1 MTTGPVA
8 ERASTDARAAAETA
22 ARESYGQLVALLVG
36 ISGDVEL
43 AEDALAAAFEQ
54 ALRTWPER
62 GVPDN
67 PPAWLFTTARNR
79 LRDVWKSAAHQRT
92 TALTAAAGAAEQ
104 HPDPSDPFDA
114 IDPLAIPDHR
124 LALLFICAHPA
135 IRPDV
140 RTPLMLQTVLGIDS
154 ADIARVFA
162 VPPAAMQQRLVRAKR
177 RIRDARIPFVV
188 PDRTAIPERLPP
200 VLEAI
205 YGCCAVGWELGVTG
219 SDSLLA
225 EAHYLALTL
234 ATLLD
239 REAEAWALAA
249 LIAFARSRA
258 VDSDGPYQPV
268 AEQDPATWDAD
279 LIATGDRCLRLA
291 DRPGRPPGRFQLE
304 AAIQAVHCARART
317 GRTDWPA
324 LRTLYAALLAV
335 APSLGARIAYAAV
348 IGRTEGPEPAL
359 ELLDQLPPERERL
372 ASFHATRAH
381 LLERARRPEGAAAAY
396 AAAADRSAH
405 QSSKAYLM
413 DRRAALVASAP
424 APEARRP
431 EPRQPTVGGNG

>member
-1 MTTGPVA
+1 MAGEPLTGESLMGTA
-8 ERASTDARAAAETA
+8 GADARAAAKTA
-22 ARESYGQLVALLVG
+22 ARESYGQLVALLAGV
-36 ISGDVEL
+36 SGDLEL
-43 AEDALAAAFEQ
+43 AEDALSAAFEQ

-67 PPAWLFTTARNR
+67 PGAWLFTTARNR
-79 LRDVWKSAAHQRT
+79 LRDVWKSAAHRRT
-92 TALTAAAGAAEQ
+92 IALTAVVGAADQ
-104 HPDPSDPFDA
+104 HRDPSDPFDA
-114 IDPLAIPDHR
+114 IDPLAIPDRR
-124 LALLFICAHPA
+124 LALLFVCAHPA

-177 RIRDARIPFVV
+177 RIRDTRIPFVV

-205 YGCCAVGWELGVTG
+205 YGCCALGREMDAAG
-219 SDSLLA
+219 SDGLLA

-239 REAEAWALAA
+239 SEAEPWALAA
-249 LIAFARSRA
+249 LIAFARSRSI
-258 VDSDGPYQPV
+258 DPDGPYRPL
-268 AEQDPATWDAD
+268 AEQDPATWDTD
-279 LIATGDRCLRLA
+279 LIAAGDRCLRRA
-291 DRPGRPPGRFQLE
+291 DRPGQPPGRFQLE
-304 AAIQAVHCARART
+304 AAIQAVHCARVRT
-317 GRTDWPA
+317 GQTDWPA

-348 IGRTEGPEPAL
+348 VGRTEGPERAL
-359 ELLDQLPPERERL
+359 ALLDQLPPEGDRL

-381 LLERARRPEGAAAAY
+381 LLESVGRLEAAAAAY
-396 AAAADRSAH
+396 ASAADRSTH
-405 QSSKAYLM
+405 QPSKTHLL
-413 DRRAALVASAP
+413 DRRVALQANRD
-424 APEARRP
+424 AR
-431 EPRQPTVGGNG
+431 